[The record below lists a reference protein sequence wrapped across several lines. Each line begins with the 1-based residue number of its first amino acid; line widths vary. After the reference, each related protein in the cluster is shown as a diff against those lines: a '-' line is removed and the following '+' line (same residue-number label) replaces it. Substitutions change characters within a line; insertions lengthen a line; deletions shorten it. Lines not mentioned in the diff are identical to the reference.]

1 MDEILPIAAGLVLG
15 VLFASGFGW
24 LRPWWIRTPLVV
36 LAGVSATVTSGEF
49 HANWAFVLVDVGEVA
64 LLAWM
69 GFAGARA
76 VLRRR
81 ELWTAPSSGT
91 RPICGR
97 SCARTRPITISTGLT
112 APCTQPR
119 R

>member
-15 VLFASGFGW
+15 VLFASGLDW

-36 LAGVSATVTSGEF
+36 LAGASATVTSGEF
-49 HANWAFVLVDVGEVA
+49 HVNWAFLLVDVGEVA

-81 ELWTAPSSGT
+81 D
-91 RPICGR
+91 
-97 SCARTRPITISTGLT
+97 STNVRKPALPT
-112 APCTQPR
+112 
-119 R
+119 